1 MISKPLYQNPLAGGF
16 LKPGSGLPLTLES
29 ADPNNLMPGT
39 SPPTGGTLNGV
50 STISNANFNVA
61 PPGSVQPMTYEDA
74 VGLNANKAVK
84 SPEMM
89 KAIAEAMKKGP
100 TKLDPQ
106 ADMPDVLGPQLIDP
120 GAEAQKKADEE
131 FLKTADEY
139 QKGFR
144 QSEFYKPGAAMTAD
158 VAEFI
163 YKSPTGEDIT
173 MKGSSSG
180 IGQFGK
186 YLDSIGK
193 GDLLQSVGGS
203 FSSDL
208 LGKVNPNDP
217 FDLGSAKIGFN
228 PIVSGNE
235 YELASEQGIGQDVFG
250 NNPMEIPVPSTPNPV
265 QGMGLDGQ
273 PFETT
278 GQYLTGPNEPN
289 NILETLKKIE
299 QGIAGLGGNFGQ
311 GNNMNQSSNYG
322 DFDNFGIG
330 SFFPPYGGMYG

>member
-1 MISKPLYQNPLAGGF
+1 MINKPLYQNPLAGGGPQELTEDQ
-16 LKPGSGLPLTLES
+16 LKMTIFDNTPVPKGGAPMFIGKGTLE
-29 ADPNNLMPGT
+29 AFDMGKYEGNPYANP
-39 SPPTGGTLNGV
+39 
-50 STISNANFNVA
+50 NFNDKTII
-61 PPGSVQPMTYEDA
+61 GNDFY
-74 VGLNANKAVK
+74 GLNSGALEAV
-84 SPEMM
+84 
-89 KAIAEAMKKGP
+89 
-100 TKLDPQ
+100 DPGG
-106 ADMPDVLGPQLIDP
+106 ADIPSLINP

-144 QSEFYKPGAAMTAD
+144 QSEFYKPNAAMTAD

-217 FDLGSAKIGFN
+217 YDLGSLEIGVN
-228 PIVSGNE
+228 PIISSGDE
-235 YELASEQGIGQDVFG
+235 YEIASEQGVGQDIFG
-250 NNPMEIPVPSTPNPV
+250 NNPSVIPVPSTPNPV
-265 QGMGLDGQ
+265 QGIGLDGQ
-273 PFETT
+273 PFQTT
-278 GQYLTGPNEPN
+278 GQYLTGLNEPN

-299 QGIAGLGGNFGQ
+299 QGIASLGSNFGQ
-311 GNNMNQSSNYG
+311 EGNMNQSSNYG